1 MKQQFNLHTSS
12 KQTGFRVPE
21 GYFEE
26 LTQRVMDR
34 LPEVD
39 AAQPMPLSQPIP
51 VSQPIAIDPQPTLW
65 QRVRPWLYMAAMFAG
80 AALIIRVASPS
91 AEEKAAALAHEEA
104 ETQEIE
110 YIENALD
117 GAMLDDYSLYIY
129 LAEDTNH

>member
-1 MKQQFNLHTSS
+1 MKEQFNRHTPNR
-12 KQTGFRVPE
+12 QAGFRVPE
-21 GYFEE
+21 GYFEG

-34 LPEVD
+34 LPE
-39 AAQPMPLSQPIP
+39 AETQPVIELQPTAGQQ
-51 VSQPIAIDPQPTLW
+51 VALEPQPTLW

-104 ETQEIE
+104 ESQEIE

-117 GAMLDDYSLYIY
+117 AAMMDDYSLYMY

>member
-1 MKQQFNLHTSS
+1 MKEQFKLHTPNR
-12 KQTGFRVPE
+12 QTGFRIPE
-21 GYFEE
+21 GYFEG

-34 LPEVD
+34 LPEAGQQPTMEQEP
-39 AAQPMPLSQPIP
+39 AAGNQ
-51 VSQPIAIDPQPTLW
+51 IAFEPQPTLW
-65 QRVRPWLYMAAMFAG
+65 QKIRPWLYMAAMFTG

-104 ETQEIE
+104 ESQEIE

-117 GAMLDDYSLYIY
+117 AAMMDDYSLYMY